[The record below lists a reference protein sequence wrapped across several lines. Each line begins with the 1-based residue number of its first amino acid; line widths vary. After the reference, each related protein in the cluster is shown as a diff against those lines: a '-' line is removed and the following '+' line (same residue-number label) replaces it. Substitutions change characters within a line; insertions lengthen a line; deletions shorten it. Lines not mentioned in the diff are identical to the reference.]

1 MSLHLSQRLRGI
13 RETCFWAA
21 ALLFAGPEP
30 AAKDSPP
37 ATGAGA
43 SSTPHREGRGGAGE
57 LPSSLPAGNAIQREG
72 RTALVSVSGTAAS
85 EPLGP
90 GCARWD
96 ERMRSIVE
104 GVTLM
109 KLLPFCFAR
118 APDLPPSMPGAAL
131 PGPAGMS
138 RGAPVRPD
146 LEGPGET
153 PEVDERRWHLQ
164 GTIQS
169 MPASAPAPREP
180 PVSRESPAR
189 EPSREST
196 RSRSREPA
204 GREGEAK
211 SREVQPLYDL
221 FRDLRELVDRGYPG
235 NQWPPGPPPP
245 SPAPPP
251 PPPPREDE
259 APKISKWV
267 EDFRKKMQ
275 AARQLAPELRTQ
287 RKELQEAVKAI
298 EQKGDALRQSC
309 AEAEREAREDFE
321 MLRSHLNSVE
331 SLKQA
336 VLNREKEVRLGLLQS
351 IEEFQRALQADG
363 GVNAEAV
370 AAARAAYPDPYGAA
384 DALCSRASSLPQ
396 VEVPIDDIPF
406 EARARSEKLRRHVIS
421 ERLLKAKD
429 LSLWRLEQQRRQ
441 LQAESQEAAQWLRH
455 LGSMLDRYAARGPD
469 LGPDLALVDPSDHR
483 RFTEFFFEELGHIC
497 YFCAERFCAPAAN
510 TRCPWNLGASPRS
523 GRHLSPDPRVPSALW
538 GAGVHFWV
546 PLPAASSQTAAA
558 MAGFIPD
565 ARWEE
570 RSGQERT
577 EG

>member
-1 MSLHLSQRLRGI
+1 
-13 RETCFWAA
+13 
-21 ALLFAGPEP
+21 
-30 AAKDSPP
+30 
-37 ATGAGA
+37 
-43 SSTPHREGRGGAGE
+43 
-57 LPSSLPAGNAIQREG
+57 
-72 RTALVSVSGTAAS
+72 
-85 EPLGP
+85 
-90 GCARWD
+90 
-96 ERMRSIVE
+96 
-104 GVTLM
+104 
-109 KLLPFCFAR
+109 
-118 APDLPPSMPGAAL
+118 MPGAAL
-131 PGPAGMS
+131 PG
-138 RGAPVRPD
+138 GAPVRPD

-169 MPASAPAPREP
+169 MPA
-180 PVSRESPAR
+180 
-189 EPSREST
+189 
-196 RSRSREPA
+196 
-204 GREGEAK
+204 
-211 SREVQPLYDL
+211 
-221 FRDLRELVDRGYPG
+221 
-235 NQWPPGPPPP
+235 PP

-267 EDFRKKMQ
+267 EVQPELTEEPTSSLSRDQQQDFRKKMQ

-455 LGSMLDRYAARGPD
+455 LGSMLDRYA
-469 LGPDLALVDPSDHR
+469 
-483 RFTEFFFEELGHIC
+483 EELGHIC

-570 RSGQERT
+570 RSGQALAPVPPPPEFFPEVRESSSSRQPSPFRSGPMAPLAPTMPPGPSPSGPSAGPPPRRRDLQPGDLGDRGRPGWRDARTARLVDAGPLPPQARDERRAAFR
-577 EG
+577 EEENFVGL